1 LNIRS
6 IVQMITRIME
16 NLSIE
21 VNSFVFIEIKPKI
34 DINYI
39 NTRLIGINLVEI
51 GITNYEF
58 NVITI

>member
-1 LNIRS
+1 
-6 IVQMITRIME
+6 MITRIME

>member
-1 LNIRS
+1 MNIRS